1 MPMKKLYYLGAVFV
15 LLLICGMSYV
25 SLQQAAPNPFS
36 REVCY
41 TADFDGMQVEVYP
54 QRSAE
59 QDYLVYDRFILGL
72 NGAYLK
78 KDWTWNAGY
87 LYEDGDTSEA
97 PQIDCADINQDGQ
110 REIIFIFYDGINI
123 GTSVLY
129 EDVYV
134 LSAEGKDYAVADP
147 LLYLQDHAS
156 STVSLTETDIVI
168 DLSVD
173 QKPYRITASKADF
186 GNPSIEATGAS
197 VHYGDMVIYRVQ
209 DDRLT
214 AEVPFFIFAS
224 GTVGCYRLQYG
235 EVDGAY
241 QIVSATCETYPDAA
255 KFTMQE

>member
-1 MPMKKLYYLGAVFV
+1 MKKLYCLGAVLV
-15 LLLICGMSYV
+15 LLLICGMSYG
-25 SLQQAAPNPFS
+25 SLQQAAPNRFS

-54 QRSAE
+54 QRAAG
-59 QDYLVYDRFILGL
+59 QDYLVYDRFLIGL
-72 NGAYLK
+72 NGAYLT

-87 LYEDGDTSEA
+87 LSEDGDTSEA
-97 PQIDCADINQDGQ
+97 PQIDYADINQDGQ
-110 REIIFIFYDGINI
+110 PELVFIFYDGINR

-134 LSAEGKDYAVADP
+134 LSAEGKDYAVADQ
-147 LLYLQDHAS
+147 LLYLQDHCS

-168 DLSVD
+168 NLSVE
-173 QKPYRITASKADF
+173 QEPYRITASKAEF
-186 GNPSIEATGAS
+186 GNPSIEDTGAS

-224 GTVGCYRLQYG
+224 ATVGCYRLQYG

-241 QIVSATCETYPDAA
+241 QIVSATCEAYPDAA
-255 KFTMQE
+255 QFTMQE